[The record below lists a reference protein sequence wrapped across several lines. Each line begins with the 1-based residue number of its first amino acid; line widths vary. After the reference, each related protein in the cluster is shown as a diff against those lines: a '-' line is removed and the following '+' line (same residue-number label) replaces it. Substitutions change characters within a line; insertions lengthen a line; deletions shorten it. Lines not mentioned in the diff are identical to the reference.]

1 MQLSVNGIDTFVAT
15 GGRPFD
21 PSLPAVVMLHGA
33 GFDHSTWALH
43 SRWFAHHGYTVLAP
57 DLPGHGRSSGQPLP
71 TIADMADWTAA
82 LLDAA
87 GAPKAK
93 LVGHSMGSLI
103 ALETSARHPD
113 KVSGLSLIGTAA
125 TMTVGPDL
133 LKAAEA
139 NDPDAFDMVSIW
151 GLGFKAELGGSLAP
165 GLWMHQGAQR
175 VLQQTRP
182 GVLFN
187 DLNACNSY
195 QNALAA
201 AAQVKVPATF
211 ILGER
216 DMMTPAKAGKTL
228 AAATPNARTVVLP
241 GAGHMMMAEAPDEL
255 LAALRPW
262 RMISDSTN
270 CAVLLATAKQMPCA
284 PLMIAVLMPITS
296 ARDDTSGPPELPGL
310 SAASVWITS
319 SMVRPLTERI
329 ERPSAD
335 TTPAVTV
342 DSKPRGLP
350 IATTNWPRRRLLNCR
365 ARHSAN
371 RARRRRAAAPDR
383 CRDRRRARARR

>member
-1 MQLSVNGIDTFVAT
+1 MQLSVNGADVFVAT

-43 SRWFAHHGYTVLAP
+43 SRWFAHHGYSVLAP
-57 DLPGHGRSSGQPLP
+57 DLPGHGRSSGTPLP

-139 NDPDAFDMVSIW
+139 NNPDAIDMVSIW

-182 GVLFN
+182 GVLYN

-228 AAATPNARTVVLP
+228 AAATPNSRTVVVARRRP
-241 GAGHMMMAEAPDEL
+241 HDHGRSAGRIAGGVAVV
-255 LAALRPW
+255 
-262 RMISDSTN
+262 SDST
-270 CAVLLATAKQMPCA
+270 LAPHPEERRSASRRMKARWASWFETA
-284 PLMIAVLMPITS
+284 L
-296 ARDDTSGPPELPGL
+296 R
-310 SAASVWITS
+310 ASS
-319 SMVRPLTERI
+319 P
-329 ERPSAD
+329 
-335 TTPAVTV
+335 
-342 DSKPRGLP
+342 
-350 IATTNWPRRRLLNCR
+350 
-365 ARHSAN
+365 
-371 RARRRRAAAPDR
+371 
-383 CRDRRRARARR
+383 